1 MMRLNPRLGVA
12 VVIATGAWMVTA
24 ALDAQVRG
32 HDPNIAI
39 MDNCA
44 DDDPAWDA
52 FGGCPEEA
60 PFPGSNSYRGD
71 VPLAEFF
78 SVETG
83 QPACEGELA
92 ELVLTTLGR
101 AGAPVIRYRTGDVV
115 RPVWSAGGENN
126 FVLLEGGVLG
136 RTDDMMIIR
145 GVNVFPSSVEQ
156 IVRSFPE
163 IIEYRLTAHKS
174 GAMDAL
180 TVEIEDRLE
189 QPGRVVQEFQVR
201 LGLNVEVQCVPF
213 ASLPRFEGKGN
224 RFIDRR

>member
-78 SVETG
+78 ALLNSPLAPAGQVIGHPSWRNEPSYLSVRDG
-83 QPACEGELA
+83 Q
-92 ELVLTTLGR
+92 T
-101 AGAPVIRYRTGDVV
+101 V
-115 RPVWSAGGENN
+115 RVRN
-126 FVLLEGGVLG
+126 EGGRVH
-136 RTDDMMIIR
+136 T
-145 GVNVFPSSVEQ
+145 FTEVEDYGGGFVPPLNGTLTQ
-156 IVRSFPE
+156 APECDPATVTFVRYGESE
-163 IIEYRLTAHKS
+163 RLSGLEPGLHK
-174 GAMDAL
+174 
-180 TVEIEDRLE
+180 
-189 QPGRVVQEFQVR
+189 FQCCIHPWMRAAVR
-201 LGLNVEVQCVPF
+201 IN
-213 ASLPRFEGKGN
+213 
-224 RFIDRR
+224 